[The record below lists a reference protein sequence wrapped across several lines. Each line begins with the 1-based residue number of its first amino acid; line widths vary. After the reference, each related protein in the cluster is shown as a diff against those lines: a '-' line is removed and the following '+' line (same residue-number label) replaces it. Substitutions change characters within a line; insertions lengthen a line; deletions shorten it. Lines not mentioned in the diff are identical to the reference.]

1 MNLEEIRKQ
10 IDSTDK
16 ALTVLIEQRMALV
29 LQIAEYKKVSEK
41 AVLDPSR
48 EQIVLDKIAAYV
60 ENPDYTQTI
69 VSTYKDILVHSR
81 EFQTAYL
88 KK

>member
-16 ALTVLIEQRMALV
+16 ALTALIEQRMALV
-29 LQIAEYKKVSEK
+29 LQVAEYKKASGK

-48 EQIVLDKIAAYV
+48 EQIVLDKIATYV
-60 ENPDYTQTI
+60 ENPNYTQTI
-69 VSTYKDILVHSR
+69 VSTYKDIMAHSR